1 MTSRSSLQLA
11 LGVGPEHAQLLFL
24 AARERLAQR
33 ALGRGLR
40 LGKLAKVSHAHG
52 LLESRR

>member
-1 MTSRSSLQLA
+1 MTSRSSLQLD
-11 LGVGPEHAQLLFL
+11 LGIGLEHAQLLFL
-24 AARERLAQR
+24 AARERLARR
-33 ALGRGLR
+33 ALGRRLR